1 MKFQRGPATVNGSKL
16 QVMPLYV
23 NVWEGAASNDHKPG
37 DSPIAMHRI
46 SYEDRSGVADHY
58 LLFYFQL
65 V

>member
-16 QVMPLYV
+16 QVNHCTLY
-23 NVWEGAASNDHKPG
+23 VWEGAASNDHKPG
-37 DSPIAMHRI
+37 DSPIAIHRI
-46 SYEDRSGVADHY
+46 SYEDRSGVADPY